1 MWRATV
7 GIMSLRLN
15 RLRTR
20 LGLDNSRRTS
30 CLVRAGGASP
40 GWFRSPRQSARLT
53 TLVMPARC
61 LGSRRDHCFAVTR
74 SFDDRA
80 VAYESQRFACRA
92 ADEPILIAVDEIH
105 GEPHPIAGRPQSH
118 WRGLP
123 LRGTWRCVASGL
135 VLLQRLDG
143 PRVCLIGCPLAL
155 GEELLLLDRAAC
167 RHSHLHI
174 DVMGL

>member
-1 MWRATV
+1 MWRAIV

-80 VAYESQRFACRA
+80 VAYESQRIACRA
-92 ADEPILIAVDEIH
+92 ADEPILIAVDEFH
-105 GEPHPIAGRPQSH
+105 GKPHPIAGRPQSH
-118 WRGLP
+118 WRGLRFHGLGSSSWSIDQNTIDLGAL
-123 LRGTWRCVASGL
+123 LRFS
-135 VLLQRLDG
+135 D
-143 PRVCLIGCPLAL
+143 IIKS
-155 GEELLLLDRAAC
+155 
-167 RHSHLHI
+167 SHFML
-174 DVMGL
+174 